1 MVYIYLLLFYNS
13 FSLSEE
19 KMRTGERLLKIFQN
33 AEHEWVS
40 GEKIG
45 AELRISRAAVWK
57 AVMNLRQEGY
67 VIDAVPNKGYRLN
80 NECDS
85 LSEIGILKY
94 LSPENRF
101 LDIHVVPEAGS
112 TNALLW
118 EKANTGS
125 PEGMVMIASM
135 QTDGKGRMGRKFY
148 SPADTGIYMSILL
161 RPKIGKLENAFRL
174 TVLAAV
180 AACETFEAA
189 TGKPAKIKWVND
201 IYRDNKKVCGILTEG
216 SISMETGNLDAVV
229 LGIGINVYQPEDGFP
244 PEIAETA
251 GSVFDR
257 KQNDG
262 RNIIAAGFLNRFMSC
277 YTCGDFDTYAAEYR
291 RRSLVTGKEI
301 TVIKADGMR
310 KAIAKEIDKNCCL
323 AVQYEDGTTE
333 TLSAGEISISL

>member
-67 VIDAVPNKGYRLN
+67 IIDAVPNKGYRLN

-101 LDIHVVPEAGS
+101 LDIHVIPEAGS

-125 PEGMVMIASM
+125 PEG
-135 QTDGKGRMGRKFY
+135 K
-148 SPADTGIYMSILL
+148 IY
-161 RPKIGKLENAFRL
+161 KL
-174 TVLAAV
+174 
-180 AACETFEAA
+180 
-189 TGKPAKIKWVND
+189 I
-201 IYRDNKKVCGILTEG
+201 
-216 SISMETGNLDAVV
+216 
-229 LGIGINVYQPEDGFP
+229 
-244 PEIAETA
+244 
-251 GSVFDR
+251 
-257 KQNDG
+257 
-262 RNIIAAGFLNRFMSC
+262 
-277 YTCGDFDTYAAEYR
+277 
-291 RRSLVTGKEI
+291 
-301 TVIKADGMR
+301 
-310 KAIAKEIDKNCCL
+310 
-323 AVQYEDGTTE
+323 
-333 TLSAGEISISL
+333 